1 MSGRVRDAPLERL
14 LCTPDLA
21 ADDALIALAGRFAG
35 CDRAAVLAQ
44 LDDVARGLFGTT
56 SLTPR
61 ARADRLAEALCDT
74 LGLRPVTHE
83 HRALL
88 IDHALATGRAH
99 PLVIAA
105 IGHELGRRAG
115 RRDAHLPRAHRLV
128 ARGFPATRCSRPSA
142 APPAAP
148 APSARCARSART
160 SWRTRCSRTSA
171 TTARPSWHEPA
182 AELLE
187 RLPSGHH
194 DDAH

>member
-115 RRDAHLPRAHRLV
+115 VATRICRARTDWWLGLPGDEVLTAVGCSPGSASPVGPLRAICPHQLAHALLAHLGHDGP
-128 ARGFPATRCSRPSA
+128 
-142 APPAAP
+142 
-148 APSARCARSART
+148 
-160 SWRTRCSRTSA
+160 
-171 TTARPSWHEPA
+171 PSWHAPA